1 MTVRRRSWIVVILL
15 MLFMVV
21 NLMDKTVLGLSG
33 STIKRDLGLSDEQ
46 FGAVGSAL
54 FLLFCPAG
62 IAVGF
67 LATRV
72 RARPIV
78 TAMVVVWS
86 LSQGLAALPGAGLA
100 LLAITRISL
109 GAAEGPAYAMANHTA
124 FTWFPERGRT
134 LPSSVITVGGA
145 LGVAVGGPL
154 LADVIGASGWRAAFA
169 LTCALGVGLLL
180 AWLALGTEGPY
191 AAASALPDLSPPAP
205 YRRLLTR
212 RTALGVLGAGFAAY
226 WMLAVGLVWLPQF
239 LQRSHGYDLRS
250 AALLSTGSQAVGVF
264 FMLGAGLLGQWLL
277 RRGRSGR
284 IACGLPAGLSIIA
297 SAVGTLALTRVGGG
311 PVLVVV
317 LLLTFAVGNAYFPLG
332 QAALAEIVGTRQRP
346 ALLGTVIALAS
357 TSGVLGPYLAGV
369 LIHASGFQ
377 AAFDLTGVIMMI
389 LGVLTL
395 YLVDPVRDR
404 PPVAALAPGIP
415 A

>member
-1 MTVRRRSWIVVILL
+1 MAHRRRAWIVVILL
-15 MLFMVV
+15 TLFMVV

-33 STIKRDLGLSDEQ
+33 STIKNELGLSDEQ

-72 RARPIV
+72 RARPIM

-109 GAAEGPAYAMANHTA
+109 GAAEGPAYAMANHIA
-124 FTWFPERGRT
+124 FTWFPERGRA
-134 LPSSVITVGGA
+134 LPSSVITAGGA

-154 LADVIGASGWRAAFA
+154 LAEVISSAGWRTAFA
-169 LTCALGVGLLL
+169 LTGALSASWLLG
-180 AWLALGTEGPY
+180 WLAVGTEGPY
-191 AAASALPDLSPPAP
+191 AAAAAQPDRSPVQP
-205 YRRLLTR
+205 YRMLLTR
-212 RTALGVLGAGFAAY
+212 RTALGVLAAGFAAY
-226 WMLAVGLVWLPQF
+226 WMLAVGLIWLPQF
-239 LQRSHGYDLRS
+239 LQRRHGYHLTS
-250 AALLSTGSQAVGVF
+250 AALLATGSQAVGVF
-264 FMLGAGLLGQWLL
+264 FMLGAGLLAQWLL

-284 IACGLPAGLSIIA
+284 TAAGFPAGLSIIV
-297 SAVGTLALTRVGGG
+297 SGVGTLALTRVGGG
-311 PVLVVV
+311 VVLVVV

-332 QAALAEIVGTRQRP
+332 QAALAQIVGAPQRP

-357 TSGVLGPYLAGV
+357 TAGVLGPYLAGV
-369 LIHASGFQ
+369 LIHASGFR
-377 AAFDLTGVIMMI
+377 AAFDLTGMIMI
-389 LGVLTL
+389 LLGLLAL
-395 YLVDPVRDR
+395 YLVDPERER
-404 PPVAALAPGIP
+404 PPVAVLAPGIQ

>member
-1 MTVRRRSWIVVILL
+1 MAVRRRAWIVVTLL
-15 MLFMVV
+15 TLFMVV

-33 STIKRDLGLSDEQ
+33 STIKKDLGLSDEQ

-72 RARPIV
+72 RVRPIV
-78 TAMVVVWS
+78 TVMVVVWS
-86 LSQGLAALPGAGLA
+86 LSQGLVALPGAGLA

-109 GAAEGPAYAMANHTA
+109 GAAEGPAYAMANHVA

-154 LADVIGASGWRAAFA
+154 LAELIGSSGWRAAFA
-169 LTCALGVGLLL
+169 LTCALGVIWLLG
-180 AWLALGTEGPY
+180 WLALGAEGPY
-191 AAASALPDLSPPAP
+191 ATAPALPDRSPAVP
-205 YRRLLTR
+205 YRRLLSR
-212 RTALGVLGAGFAAY
+212 RTTLGVLAAGFAAY
-226 WMLAVGLVWLPQF
+226 WMLAVGLIWLPQF
-239 LQRSHGYDLRS
+239 LQRSHGYQLGP
-250 AALLSTGSQAVGVF
+250 AALLTTGSQAVGVV
-264 FMLGAGLLGQWLL
+264 FMLGAGLLAQWLL

-284 IACGLPAGLSIIA
+284 TACGVPAGLSIIV
-297 SAVGTLALTRVGGG
+297 SGVGTLALTRVGGG
-311 PVLVVV
+311 ALLVVV
-317 LLLTFAVGNAYFPLG
+317 LLLSFAVGNAYFPLG
-332 QAALAEIVGTRQRP
+332 QAALAEIVGGRQRP

-377 AAFDLTGVIMMI
+377 AAFDLTGMMMI
-389 LGVLTL
+389 ALGLLTV
-395 YLVDPVRDR
+395 YLVDPERDR
-404 PPVAALAPGIP
+404 PPAAVPAAAIP